1 MKAKLNQGI
10 LDTYKAINLFGS
22 NYTLKAKSSAFR
34 KPQESPHKPE
44 VLCSKIIEPLFLS
57 KWKRKAKVWCKWQIR
72 PRSNEKKHGY
82 SPYVREEASHWKTG
96 QLSYIKKRKNEKRK
110 TPLWPQWCENR
121 WSVTESSSF
130 CSVYAHGH
138 AHTRTHTHRFYI
150 LELPIRCVK
159 HKTESSVKSLA
170 KPCSSVCSNQVS
182 VTGSSVNSSFQSSA
196 WRQLFAQVSA
206 RHEMV
211 YGLHFFVCARVWL
224 FMPPR
229 SPPDSS
235 AHGILQ
241 ARILEWVAMPSS
253 RASSWPRN
261 QTHVSCTAGGFF
273 TTGPLWK
280 PMAWKVSH

>member
-82 SPYVREEASHWKTG
+82 SAYVREEASHWKTG

-138 AHTRTHTHRFYI
+138 AHTCAHTHSL
-150 LELPIRCVK
+150 LELPR
-159 HKTESSVKSLA
+159 TSFSSVMTCSKQPYLIPRKRAPATALAYSSMAFKHILSFLSSTLAQDEGHCPGGSLPA
-170 KPCSSVCSNQVS
+170 
-182 VTGSSVNSSFQSSA
+182 
-196 WRQLFAQVSA
+196 LFASLSP
-206 RHEMV
+206 R
-211 YGLHFFVCARVWL
+211 FFEAC
-224 FMPPR
+224 PR
-229 SPPDSS
+229 SIWAAQPCPPGESRS
-235 AHGILQ
+235 CRERQNVREGTGHGL
-241 ARILEWVAMPSS
+241 
-253 RASSWPRN
+253 
-261 QTHVSCTAGGFF
+261 
-273 TTGPLWK
+273 
-280 PMAWKVSH
+280 